1 MCTINGDD
9 PYRKNQPQRGCH
21 PVKKFWKI
29 VLWITVPAVLL
40 AAGAGIF
47 AWYCNYTV
55 KRCSEYCYDDTNKL
69 PQSETALLLGA
80 AKITP
85 NGVPNLYFAGRI
97 EAAAKLFHAGKIKHI
112 LISGDNSRKDYDE
125 PTDMKN
131 ALIERGV
138 PGSAMTL
145 DYAGFRTLDSIVRC
159 KEIFSCDKITVI
171 SQRFHAE
178 RALYIAD
185 KYGIDA
191 IAFAAADTPWKWLNE
206 RNWKREKYARTAA
219 WLDLNILFRS
229 PRYLGEKISLPSVT
243 QTGGKVAQ

>member
-47 AWYCNYTV
+47 AWYCNYAV

-138 PGSAMTL
+138 PESAMTL
-145 DYAGFRTLDSIVRC
+145 DYAGFRTLDSVVRA
-159 KEIFSCDKITVI
+159 KNVFGKKKFLIITQI
-171 SQRFHAE
+171 GHAE
-178 RALYIAD
+178 RAVYIAR
-185 KYGIDA
+185 KQGIDA
-191 IAFAAADTPWKWLNE
+191 TAFYAAEPEHLQWLVK
-206 RNWKREKYARTAA
+206 RNRKREKYARIAA
-219 WLDLNILFRS
+219 WCDVNILCRKPKF
-229 PRYLGEKISLPSVT
+229 EK
-243 QTGGKVAQ
+243 